1 MDDAVES
8 YLTELARTEHEDPV
22 LVEMEAR
29 AAEHGFPIVGRATGR
44 FLELA
49 ARAIGARRVME
60 LGSGYGYSAY
70 WFARAV
76 GPDGEVV
83 CTDGDPENAKLAE
96 DYLSTAGVWDR
107 VRYRVGDALHGFA
120 EEAGDFDVVY
130 CDVDKD
136 GYPACWR
143 AARDRIRVG
152 GLWLCDNTLWSGHV
166 ATATDK
172 AGRDRRY
179 RLHPGAQPP
188 GRRRHPVRRQHCA
201 NPRRRDDGLADQ
213 VTQAHPPVDSSP
225 LMQLVGRTLLA
236 AGQVLQIQVGAALDG
251 GPGGPPA
258 GGHSRISSIE
268 RSAGSAFGNAR
279 PSPGASWVACRVGEA
294 TGAALQRRSRS
305 PRCDAAGRRR

>member
-1 MDDAVES
+1 MSHSDTRYSPGVSRWMDDAVES
-8 YLTELARTEHEDPV
+8 YLTELAKTEHEEPV

-49 ARAIGARRVME
+49 ARAVGARRVME

-83 CTDGDPENAKLAE
+83 CTDGDPENAKLAKE
-96 DYLSTAGVWDR
+96 YLSTAGMWDR

-136 GYPACWR
+136 GYPDCWR

-152 GLWLCDNTLWSGHV
+152 GLWLCDNTIWDGKV
-166 ATATDK
+166 ATA
-172 AGRDRRY
+172 AGREDRATPFIQEHNRLVAEDSRY
-179 RLHPGAQPP
+179 VGSIVPI
-188 GRRRHPVRRQHCA
+188 
-201 NPRRRDDGLADQ
+201 RDG
-213 VTQAHPPVDSSP
+213 VMT
-225 LMQLVGRTLLA
+225 
-236 AGQVLQIQVGAALDG
+236 AL
-251 GPGGPPA
+251 
-258 GGHSRISSIE
+258 RI
-268 RSAGSAFGNAR
+268 G
-279 PSPGASWVACRVGEA
+279 
-294 TGAALQRRSRS
+294 
-305 PRCDAAGRRR
+305 